1 MLRNEDMKKSHHTDR
16 SNRYGSAGGRK
27 FAFTER
33 MLRRYIR
40 NPSNLCGCLLVLPGN
55 CGPTC
60 AMSPDKKDVT
70 IKFSNGLGIMI
81 WIIPPDKPQSTAG
94 TIDQDDGSLE

>member
-1 MLRNEDMKKSHHTDR
+1 M
-16 SNRYGSAGGRK
+16 
-27 FAFTER
+27 
-33 MLRRYIR
+33 
-40 NPSNLCGCLLVLPGN
+40 LPGN

-70 IKFSNGLGIMI
+70 IKFSGGSGIMV
-81 WIIPPDKPQSTAG
+81 WIIPSDKPQSTAE